1 MRRGLQLRFLAGT
14 AFVQLDF
21 YKIRSFKKEGG
32 EKKERKGEFCN
43 FQNAFGHINTDVHFK
58 PLVSVR

>member
-1 MRRGLQLRFLAGT
+1 MRRGLQLRFLAVT

-32 EKKERKGEFCN
+32 KRKEGEFCN
-43 FQNAFGHINTDVHFK
+43 FQNAFGHINTDVHLK
-58 PLVSVR
+58 PLVSVRW